1 MQPQTAAHQAPPSLG
16 FSRQEHW
23 SGLPYVKVKLLSCVW
38 LSATPWTAAY
48 QAPPSM
54 GFSGKST
61 GVGCHCLLWLKEQL
75 CPKTFH
81 CRTEGKNP
89 PYFEQHFI
97 QWYWTNRSS
106 LEGAILILEFSVSIF
121 WSETLVAQSG
131 PTLCKPMDCSL
142 PGSSVLGIF
151 QTRVL
156 EWVAISFSRGS
167 SWPRDWTRVS
177 HIVGTLLSKP
187 PGKHILQSDKFIGYL
202 RGGKGLKPN
211 KFWILST

>member
-1 MQPQTAAHQAPPSLG
+1 MWKWSCSVVSDSQRPHGLQPTRLLHPWDFQARVLEWAAIAFSDLRNNYAPKRFTAELRG
-16 FSRQEHW
+16 KT
-23 SGLPYVKVKLLSCVW
+23 LPILN
-38 LSATPWTAAY
+38 
-48 QAPPSM
+48 
-54 GFSGKST
+54 ST
-61 GVGCHCLLWLKEQL
+61 LFNDTEQIGS
-75 CPKTFH
+75 PET
-81 CRTEGKNP
+81 
-89 PYFEQHFI
+89 
-97 QWYWTNRSS
+97 

-121 WSETLVAQSG
+121 WSESLVAQSG

-142 PGSSVLGIF
+142 PGSSVLRIF

-187 PGKHILQSDKFIGYL
+187 PGKHILQSAKFIGYL